1 MPSLGILDE
10 VQTLL
15 MITVLMGAPAA
26 GKTTWLKQNKTGN
39 EHIYSADL
47 VRVDKDLDVDYYMA
61 TIRSKVIKAVMNGKN
76 VIADGTHTIKTHRMF
91 WLALAKRYH
100 VETKLIVFDTPLQL
114 LLKGNS
120 MRQYPCATDVLLKH
134 HKSMPMAKRHAM
146 REAWN
151 SIDRLVRDV

>member
-1 MPSLGILDE
+1 M
-10 VQTLL
+10 
-15 MITVLMGAPAA
+15 
-26 GKTTWLKQNKTGN
+26 KQNKTGD

-47 VRVDKDLDVDYYMA
+47 VRVNKDLDVDLFMA
-61 TIRSKVIKAVMNGKN
+61 IIRSKAITAVMNGKN

-91 WLALAKRYH
+91 WLALAKRYQ

-120 MRQYPCATDVLLKH
+120 IRQHPCDTDVLLKH
-134 HKSMPMAKRHAM
+134 HKSMPMAKRHAL

-151 SIDRLVRDV
+151 SIERLVRDV